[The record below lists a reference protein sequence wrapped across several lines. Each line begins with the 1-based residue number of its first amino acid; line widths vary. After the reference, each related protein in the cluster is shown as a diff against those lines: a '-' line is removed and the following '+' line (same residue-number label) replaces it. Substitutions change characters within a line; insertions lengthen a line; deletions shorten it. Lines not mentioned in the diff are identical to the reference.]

1 MAKRSVAKTIKSK
14 AAIAR
19 KNASSRDISHTEIGG
34 TIYEV
39 ISNYTGKF
47 TFVDIFKGAINR
59 NIESEKLTWEED
71 RYAKTQSKKR
81 RRISEAVPQ

>member
-1 MAKRSVAKTIKSK
+1 MAKRSVAKPVKSK

-19 KNASSRDISHTEIGG
+19 INASCCDISHTEIGG

-47 TFVDIFKGAINR
+47 TFVDIFKGAIR
-59 NIESEKLTWEED
+59 RGIEREKLTREED
-71 RYAKTQSKKR
+71 RYAKT
-81 RRISEAVPQ
+81 

>member
-1 MAKRSVAKTIKSK
+1 MAKRSVAKTIKPK

-19 KNASSRDISHTEIGG
+19 KNASSRDISHTQIGG

-47 TFVDIFKGAINR
+47 TFVDIFKGAIRR
-59 NIESEKLTWEED
+59 NIESEK
-71 RYAKTQSKKR
+71 Y
-81 RRISEAVPQ
+81 